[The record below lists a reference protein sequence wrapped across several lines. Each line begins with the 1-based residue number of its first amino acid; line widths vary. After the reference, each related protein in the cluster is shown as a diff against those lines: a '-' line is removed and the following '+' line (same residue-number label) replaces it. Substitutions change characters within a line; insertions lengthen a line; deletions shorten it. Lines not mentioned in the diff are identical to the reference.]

1 MKLLVVELGSENMI
15 AFAES
20 VEGVEMVV
28 SALCRVEATS
38 TISRLRKGRR
48 ILPDEAVQ
56 ALDLVEQIMASL
68 AVQPITTQ
76 VLDLAANLAE
86 KRCLRALDA
95 VQLASAITAR
105 DQSGTNDMR
114 LVASD
119 KELLEA
125 AQKEGFATWN
135 PCD

>member
-1 MKLLVVELGSENMI
+1 MI

-56 ALDLVEQIMASL
+56 ALDLVEQIMGSF
-68 AVQPITTQ
+68 AVQPITPH

-95 VQLASAITAR
+95 VQLASAITAQ
-105 DQSGTNDMR
+105 DQSDTSDML

-125 AQKEGFATWN
+125 AQKEGLTTWN